1 VEAVSLTRHAVL
13 LLGAT
18 ALVAS
23 CGDDGDEP
31 PRRDATGCPVAVDY
45 VAELLEYEVDVL
57 EEGASELACRYEPVD
72 GAERPGSHVLI
83 VERSV
88 VDDGGYEAVRSGI
101 EAEAS
106 TVETLDEEAIADLG
120 EGAERGWVAE
130 VGRAVQ
136 VGVSTGEALFQ
147 VTVADAERSADDAR
161 EVALVL
167 ASEAIR

>member
-1 VEAVSLTRHAVL
+1 MEAVSLARHAVL

-18 ALVAS
+18 ALAAG
-23 CGDDGDEP
+23 CADDGDPP

-45 VAELLEYEVDVL
+45 VAELLEYEVDVV
-57 EEGASELACRYEPVD
+57 EDGASELACRYEPVD
-72 GAERPGSHVLI
+72 AGERPGSHVLI
-83 VERSV
+83 VERSI

-106 TVETLDEEAIADLG
+106 TVETLDAEAIAELG
-120 EGAERGWVAE
+120 EGAERGWLAE

-136 VGVSTGEALFQ
+136 VGVSTGDALFQ
-147 VTVADAERSADDAR
+147 ITVADAERSAEDAR

-167 ASEAIR
+167 AAEAIR